1 MIVVI
6 SVASADESPVSA
18 KLKKLWLKA
27 PSADEAEAVQ
37 PLGEWAEFISSSP
50 FI

>member
-27 PSADEAEAVQ
+27 PSADEVEAVQ
-37 PLGEWAEFISSSP
+37 PLGECAL
-50 FI
+50 